1 MKFFATILILFF
13 SSFCFS
19 QSLVVNGGFE
29 DENICTEYN
38 INCSPEGWISTGNT
52 YANFFKIPGIAYD
65 GRHCVA
71 IEAGNSRIRFLRT
84 YIRTQ
89 LLCKLRPG
97 AKYKIEFWAR
107 SKHPVLDS
115 IGVFFTPYD
124 FLFEKQTRYKIIPS
138 LYGVQSKQTLNI
150 NDTNWQKLSLEYTAT
165 GQEEFM
171 TLGNFS
177 KKDITGATGIPL
189 ENHFYVFFDDVS
201 LTPMDPNEKICDGWQ
216 KTRDDIYSFD
226 PRHEWLERYIKTYM
240 NHPPAPPVLEKTTIY
255 KIDTLVL
262 PDLFFETAK
271 YDLSKSNNI
280 LLDSLCDI
288 LADKMIDS
296 VVIEGHTDN
305 VGTIDYNQNLSEER
319 ANLIAD
325 YLKQHLQPLRR
336 VVSRGWASDKPIA
349 DNRTPAGRQR
359 NRRVEIFIYIRQ

>member
-1 MKFFATILILFF
+1 
-13 SSFCFS
+13 
-19 QSLVVNGGFE
+19 
-29 DENICTEYN
+29 
-38 INCSPEGWISTGNT
+38 
-52 YANFFKIPGIAYD
+52 
-65 GRHCVA
+65 
-71 IEAGNSRIRFLRT
+71 
-84 YIRTQ
+84 
-89 LLCKLRPG
+89 
-97 AKYKIEFWAR
+97 
-107 SKHPVLDS
+107 
-115 IGVFFTPYD
+115 
-124 FLFEKQTRYKIIPS
+124 
-138 LYGVQSKQTLNI
+138 
-150 NDTNWQKLSLEYTAT
+150 
-165 GQEEFM
+165 
-171 TLGNFS
+171 
-177 KKDITGATGIPL
+177 
-189 ENHFYVFFDDVS
+189 
-201 LTPMDPNEKICDGWQ
+201 
-216 KTRDDIYSFD
+216 
-226 PRHEWLERYIKTYM
+226 M